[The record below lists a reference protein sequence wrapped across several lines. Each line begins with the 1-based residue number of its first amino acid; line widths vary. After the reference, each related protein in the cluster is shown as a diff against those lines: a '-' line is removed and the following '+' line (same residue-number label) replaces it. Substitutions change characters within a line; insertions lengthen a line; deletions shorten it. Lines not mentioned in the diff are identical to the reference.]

1 MKLQVA
7 KSDAIAFVLL
17 LESVKILRYNSQQKD
32 LAGFGVGRVSYQES
46 RYSCN
51 TIPERMISFLV
62 GIFVLDQ
69 VSWPSTNSVGCMYG
83 TELKASE
90 LIYWVLCSFL
100 DITTQPNI
108 SNFQPYQN
116 EDHQQN

>member
-1 MKLQVA
+1 VKLQVA

-17 LESVKILRYNSQQKD
+17 LEGVKILGYNSQQKD
-32 LAGFGVGRVSYQES
+32 LAGFRVGRVSYQES

-51 TIPERMISFLV
+51 TIPECMISFLV
-62 GIFVLDQ
+62 GMFFLDQ
-69 VSWPSTNSVGCMYG
+69 VSRSSTNSVGCVYG
-83 TELKASE
+83 TELKALD

-108 SNFQPYQN
+108 SNFQPHQN